1 MESTIRL
8 FRNTLFEAFWE
19 WVETNK
25 QAISERMYEHL
36 SNEGKKAE
44 DDCNT
49 ALKIVAS
56 ALWILN
62 MIADCGVMAGVGPD
76 RVSDQTDYKET
87 GLEEKS
93 TKRLLLLI
101 QACLNLQYLPPEIAK
116 QEIPIIS
123 GKHFSLKLFVQERR

>member
-8 FRNTLFEAFWE
+8 FRDTLFEAFWS

-25 QAISERMYEHL
+25 HVIDERMYNHL
-36 SNEGKKAE
+36 ANEGKNAE
-44 DDCNT
+44 DECNT
-49 ALKIVAS
+49 TLRIMAS
-56 ALWILN
+56 ALWMFN
-62 MIADCGVMAGVGPD
+62 MVSSYGVMAGVGPD
-76 RVSDQTDYKET
+76 SVSDQTDYKGT
-87 GLEEKS
+87 GLDERS

-101 QACLNLQYLPPEIAK
+101 QACLNLQYLPPELAK